1 MAETSDHAAA
11 GSDTAANEPDAERI
25 NLPAIVTPQLSA
37 AADGNETGAV
47 DEPEQSKTAASPVRS
62 RRFVMLAASVAFA
75 AGFGSFVGSVSGSGL
90 ARFIYPPVQAP
101 APTSGIENTIAAM
114 REIKLQLAEV
124 ATLKASLDSTARST
138 TKEYAKIA
146 DRLDRLDQRS
156 TAAVETT
163 ASLPPVAAAAPPAQ
177 TAALAAVTSAPEP
190 PKLSDRILPDWVV
203 HDVRN
208 GHALVE
214 SRYGGLFAVSAG
226 SVLPGIG
233 RVDTIKRQDGYW
245 LVLTGRRNHLGALRR
260 FQSTANA
267 NRVAP

>member
-11 GSDTAANEPDAERI
+11 GPDAAANDAGGERI
-25 NLPAIVTPQLSA
+25 NLPAIVAPQMSA
-37 AADGNETGAV
+37 AADKAETGAAEEL
-47 DEPEQSKTAASPVRS
+47 DQTKAAASPARS
-62 RRFVMLAASVAFA
+62 KRFVTLAASVAFA

-90 ARFIYPPVQAP
+90 ARFIYPPPQAA

-124 ATLKASLDSTARST
+124 AAFKASLDSAARST
-138 TKEYAKIA
+138 TNQYAKIA

-156 TAAVETT
+156 AAAVETT
-163 ASLPPVAAAAPPAQ
+163 ASLPPPMPALAPPTQ
-177 TAALAAVTSAPEP
+177 TAAVATAMPAEP
-190 PKLSDRILPDWVV
+190 PKLSDRILPDWIV

-233 RVDTIKRQDGYW
+233 RVDMIKRQDGHW
-245 LVLTGRRNHLGALRR
+245 LVLTARGTIISAR
-260 FQSTANA
+260 
-267 NRVAP
+267 